1 MVKNYNHPTKGD
13 RIKVE
18 PIRCIEDVNRIK
30 AMLARN
36 PRDLALFTLGVNSV
50 LRPSELLQIRIGHV
64 KGIQPGESFEITGK
78 SIAVNKTV
86 SESIDKLISAMS
98 RVSDND
104 YLFQSK
110 KCSGQPLGVSSLHR
124 MVKMW
129 CADANLTGNFGSHSL
144 RKTHGYIYRTAFK
157 VDIGQLASMFNHPY
171 KRQTISYLCLPP
183 EELTNIYMQ
192 EI

>member
-1 MVKNYNHPTKGD
+1 MATVHNHPKHGD

-30 AMLARN
+30 ALLARN

-64 KGIQPGESFEITGK
+64 LGINPGESFEIAGK

-86 SESIDKLISAMS
+86 SESIDNLISAMS

-110 KCSGQPLGVSSLHR
+110 KNSGQPLGVSSLHR
-124 MVKMW
+124 LVKMW
-129 CADANLTGNFGSHSL
+129 CADAGLSGNFGSHSL
-144 RKTHGYIYRTAFK
+144 RKTYGYINRTAFK
-157 VDIGQLASMFNHPY
+157 VDLGQLASMFNHPY
-171 KRQTISYLCLPP
+171 KRQTLEYLCLPP
-183 EELTNIYMQ
+183 EELHNICLQ